1 MANEQNLRKTL
12 STSEAREIG
21 SKGGKKSAEVRRN
34 KKMLRD
40 CLDILLERKMTDES
54 GRKVTGAEALA
65 VQLFEQALSG
75 DLKAFELVRD
85 TAGQKPID
93 KVMVSEVDPNVIDE
107 VERLVYEME
116 SEDDS

>member
-1 MANEQNLRKTL
+1 MANEQNLTHTL
-12 STSEAREIG
+12 TASELR
-21 SKGGKKSAEVRRN
+21 KGGKKSAEVRRN

-40 CLDILLERKMTDES
+40 CLDILLERKITDES
-54 GRKVTGAEALA
+54 GKKVTGAEALA
-65 VQLFEQALSG
+65 VRLFEQALSG

-107 VERLVYEME
+107 VELLVSETE
-116 SEDDS
+116 SENDA